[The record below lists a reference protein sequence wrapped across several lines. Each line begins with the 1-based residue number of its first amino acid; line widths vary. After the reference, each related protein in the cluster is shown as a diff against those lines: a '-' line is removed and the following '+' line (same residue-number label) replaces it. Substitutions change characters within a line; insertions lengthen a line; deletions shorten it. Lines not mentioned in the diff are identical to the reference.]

1 MALST
6 NVIPKNV
13 KIALGALSVIAVVW
27 WIYVS
32 ADEAMHTT
40 VPVEPRG
47 SVSSLNPEMGGVADK
62 IQRNSKQL
70 AFGNPLEKPPVGEQK
85 RKVIRESSNGYY
97 KDEGK

>member
-13 KIALGALSVIAVVW
+13 KIALCAVSAIAIVW
-27 WIYVS
+27 RIYVS
-32 ADEAMHTT
+32 AEEAMHAT
-40 VPVEPRG
+40 VPVEPRER
-47 SVSSLNPEMGGVADK
+47 VSSLNPEARGAADK

-70 AFGNPLEKPPVGEQK
+70 AFGNPLEKPPVGAHK
-85 RKVIRESSNGYY
+85 RELIRESSNGYY

>member
-13 KIALGALSVIAVVW
+13 KIALSALSAIAIVW

-32 ADEAMHTT
+32 ADEAMHTA
-40 VPVEPRG
+40 VPVEPRR
-47 SVSSLNPEMGGVADK
+47 SMSSLDPEAGGVADK

-85 RKVIRESSNGYY
+85 RKVIRESPDGYY